1 MDSTDTTVN
10 DNYISLLKEAYGT
23 DLTTDLT
30 TFNSSN
36 VVVNAIQGIEID
48 NQVYSITDRLY
59 ELERENEFLKGILK
73 KNFPEEFI

>member
-10 DNYISLLKEAYGT
+10 DYISLLKEAYGT
-23 DLTTDLT
+23 NLT
-30 TFNSSN
+30 TFDSSN

-59 ELERENEFLKGILK
+59 ELERENEFLKSILK
-73 KNFPEEFI
+73 KHFPEEFI

>member
-10 DNYISLLKEAYGT
+10 DYISLLKETYGT
-23 DLTTDLT
+23 DLTTNLT
-30 TFNSSN
+30 TFDSSN

-59 ELERENEFLKGILK
+59 ELERENEFLKSILK